1 MKFELG
7 EIHLVDGV
15 APLAGAWIEI
25 RAELRTVYTAAVA
38 PLAGAWIEIP
48 VSAALSHQLSGRP
61 PRGGVD

>member
-38 PLAGAWIEIP
+38 PLAGAWIEIWN
-48 VSAALSHQLSGRP
+48 
-61 PRGGVD
+61 